1 MNVAVVLSQK
11 NRVLLL
17 YPLLLIAG
25 LFLWH
30 GMTGFSLRDEGY
42 LWYGAKAFLAGD
54 FTLRDYSG
62 YDPGRY
68 FLVAGTMILMGDT
81 GVLAMRLAA
90 MLSQLGASILLMRW
104 IIRAGMIRNVRDE
117 LIAVCF
123 LCVLCLWMFPRH
135 KIFDISTSMVLV
147 VLFSWFVSNVT
158 VRRSLLVGI
167 GIGLV
172 AIMGRNH
179 GVYGLLSMG
188 LLLPVVLFHDFTSA
202 RAVRIIGSG
211 IIGVVVGFSPMFLF
225 EVWKPGFIDAFLQS
239 VLFLAEVKTTNA
251 VLPVP
256 WPWLVSFDEAPR
268 QILQRLSIGIWF
280 VALLLGGWALY
291 IYALTIWIRM
301 KQAPVL
307 LLASSALA
315 VVYTHV
321 AFSRADPAHL
331 AQSMAPF
338 LVALFCVCLS
348 LTQRLRVAVMI
359 GLITLSA
366 AAMVPLH
373 PGIQCAVY
381 TQCQT
386 VTIAGSRVLI
396 SKDIAAEVAFFQRV
410 HAALNDNGDGGLIV
424 PFWPGA
430 YALLNTRAP
439 VWEIYPT
446 WTRQPAFERNEIAR
460 MQARRIHYV
469 IWSDDPMDRNDA
481 LRYSKTHP
489 LLAAYIRSRYE
500 DVPALSTN
508 TFRVM
513 KVKATQP

>member
-211 IIGVVVGFSPMFLF
+211 IIGVVVGF
-225 EVWKPGFIDAFLQS
+225 V
-239 VLFLAEVKTTNA
+239 
-251 VLPVP
+251 
-256 WPWLVSFDEAPR
+256 
-268 QILQRLSIGIWF
+268 
-280 VALLLGGWALY
+280 
-291 IYALTIWIRM
+291 
-301 KQAPVL
+301 
-307 LLASSALA
+307 
-315 VVYTHV
+315 
-321 AFSRADPAHL
+321 
-331 AQSMAPF
+331 
-338 LVALFCVCLS
+338 
-348 LTQRLRVAVMI
+348 
-359 GLITLSA
+359 
-366 AAMVPLH
+366 
-373 PGIQCAVY
+373 
-381 TQCQT
+381 
-386 VTIAGSRVLI
+386 
-396 SKDIAAEVAFFQRV
+396 
-410 HAALNDNGDGGLIV
+410 
-424 PFWPGA
+424 
-430 YALLNTRAP
+430 
-439 VWEIYPT
+439 
-446 WTRQPAFERNEIAR
+446 
-460 MQARRIHYV
+460 
-469 IWSDDPMDRNDA
+469 
-481 LRYSKTHP
+481 
-489 LLAAYIRSRYE
+489 
-500 DVPALSTN
+500 
-508 TFRVM
+508 
-513 KVKATQP
+513 